1 VAKVAGDLLVGGSLN
16 LGGPV
21 EMDVQRTGADTRYEA
36 IVAMMREAATQRP
49 ALARLADRWAGPF
62 VWIVLLLAAGA
73 AAAWSVIDP
82 SRAVWV
88 AVSVLIVTCPCA
100 LSLAAPAALTAA
112 AGGMARR
119 GVLVQR
125 LDAIEALARVRQLF
139 IDKTGTLTEDRL
151 QLREVQAFGRQLGRD
166 EALARAAAL
175 AGWSQ
180 HPLSVALAATA
191 PAAGGDAGWQDVQE
205 PGQGLSARD
214 AEGRAWRLGSAAWIG
229 AALPAQAQAGLALR
243 GRAAGRVQLRRAPAR
258 RGRRGHGRAARRRRA
273 RDAAVRRH
281 PRACASVWPIGWGW
295 TARCGG
301 ATPQAKLDAIAAG
314 AGRRAARG

>member
-1 VAKVAGDLLVGGSLN
+1 VAKVAGDVLVGGSLN

-36 IVAMMREAATQRP
+36 IVTMMREAATQRP
-49 ALARLADRWAGPF
+49 ALARLADRWATPF

-112 AGGMARR
+112 AGGLARR

-151 QLREVQAFGRQLGRD
+151 QLSEVQGRRTRPRRGAGEGGVAGR
-166 EALARAAAL
+166 L
-175 AGWSQ
+175 
-180 HPLSVALAATA
+180 VAA
-191 PAAGGDAGWQDVQE
+191 PAVDGAGG
-205 PGQGLSARD
+205 
-214 AEGRAWRLGSAAWIG
+214 
-229 AALPAQAQAGLALR
+229 
-243 GRAAGRVQLRRAPAR
+243 
-258 RGRRGHGRAARRRRA
+258 
-273 RDAAVRRH
+273 
-281 PRACASVWPIGWGW
+281 C
-295 TARCGG
+295 
-301 ATPQAKLDAIAAG
+301 G
-314 AGRRAARG
+314 AGRRRRRGLAGRAGNPARAWSGVMPRGAPGGWARQPGSAPRCRPRPRSGWRCEGVLQAAFCFDERLREGATEAMARRCAPTACA